1 MNFLMILRL
10 MRLVILFFASAL
22 LLTAFFLLKPNR
34 EWFNDRIITYY
45 REFNGQ
51 YKNMNSEKR
60 MNTRFG
66 SYYTVSR
73 QISTRFID
81 ESKSRNALVLMP
93 SSAYFK
99 ARGIDY
105 RVPEPVVFYYFTQIR
120 TVWPNSPNAMKAD
133 WYVHVQDGK
142 ILIDS
147 IIDRKNLIDTLAVF
161 NQFEISL

>member
-10 MRLVILFFASAL
+10 MRQVILFFASAL
-22 LLTAFFLLKPNR
+22 LLTGFFLLKPNR

-66 SYYTVSR
+66 NYYTVSR
-73 QISTRFID
+73 RISNGFVYK
-81 ESKSRNALVLMP
+81 SKSPNAFVLMP
-93 SSAYFK
+93 PSAYFK

-120 TVWPNSPNAMKAD
+120 TVWPNSPNAMKAG
-133 WYVHVQDGK
+133 WYVYVKDGK
-142 ILIDS
+142 ILVDS
-147 IIDRKNLIDTLAVF
+147 ITDRKSFVDTLAAF
-161 NQFEISL
+161 NQFDITL